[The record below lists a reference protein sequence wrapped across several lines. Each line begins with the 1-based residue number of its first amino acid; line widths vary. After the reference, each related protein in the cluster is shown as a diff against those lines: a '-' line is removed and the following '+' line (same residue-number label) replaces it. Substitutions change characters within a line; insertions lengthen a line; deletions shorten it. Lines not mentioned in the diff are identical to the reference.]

1 MGNLA
6 DSAVAPAAP
15 SSGAVAAGLV
25 AAAHRAGDKAIRE
38 RHRAHIGQ
46 IRFAVEGALHI
57 EALLQGLSARE
68 RAIDVFSEL
77 RVWDTEHNN
86 GVLIYLLLADHDV
99 EIVADR
105 GVHTPMKPGEWEAVC
120 RQMEAAFK
128 LGNYQAGVLR
138 GIEEVTALLKR
149 HFPVQQEKRDELPSK
164 PAVL

>member
-1 MGNLA
+1 MVLERVLRHLLVTRWHVNRAFPA
-6 DSAVAPAAP
+6 DT
-15 SSGAVAAGLV
+15 L
-25 AAAHRAGDKAIRE
+25 RAIEKAIRE
-38 RHRAHIGQ
+38 NHRTHVGQ

-57 EALLQGLSARE
+57 GALLEGMSAQE

-105 GVHTPMKPGEWEAVC
+105 GAHARINSGEWDAIC

-128 LGNYQAGVLR
+128 LGDYRAGVLR

-149 HFPVQQEKRDELPSK
+149 HFPAQQETHDELPSK